1 MYDIAP
7 MILGIV
13 LVLGFVWSLKNVVTG
28 RRLDRLARMH
38 HELQQKVLD
47 TLGSAEE
54 LAGYLETGAGRQ
66 LLEAPAADRSGPFG
80 RILGSVQAGI
90 VLLAAGAGFLVAR
103 RMVEIPNEAGVV
115 FFGVLCVALG
125 VGFLVSAYA
134 AHALSKSYGLLDGGR
149 SEAGS

>member
-13 LVLGFVWSLKNVVTG
+13 FIIAFVWSLKNVVTG

-47 TLGSAEE
+47 KLGTAQE

-66 LLEAPAADRSGPFG
+66 LLEPPVADRSGPFG

-90 VLLAAGAGFLVAR
+90 VLLAAGGGFLVAHS
-103 RMVEIPNEAGVV
+103 MVEIPNEAGVV
-115 FFGVLCVALG
+115 FVGVLCVALG
-125 VGFLVSAYA
+125 LGFLASAYA
-134 AHALSKSYGLLDGGR
+134 AHALSKSYGLLGGNR